1 MSNPYWPEVDEI
13 FVVTPDEN
21 HPDSV
26 GIRFS
31 YINDEIAPANEIVSV
46 LSLDQMKILN
56 ESLSRYIYEIEYGV
70 PEDEKHR
77 LN

>member
-1 MSNPYWPEVDEI
+1 MSNPYWPEVKGISFTIPNER
-13 FVVTPDEN
+13 FPDT
-21 HPDSV
+21 V
-26 GIRFS
+26 GIRFI
-31 YINDEIAPANEIVSV
+31 YDIEDIAPANEITSV

>member
-46 LSLDQMKILN
+46 LSLDRMKSLK
-56 ESLSRYIYEIEYGV
+56 ESLSRYIYEIECGV

>member
-13 FVVTPDEN
+13 FVVIPDEK

-46 LSLDQMKILN
+46 LNLERMKCLR
-56 ESLSRYIYEIEYGV
+56 ETLSKYIYEIECGV
-70 PEDEKHR
+70 PEDEKPL